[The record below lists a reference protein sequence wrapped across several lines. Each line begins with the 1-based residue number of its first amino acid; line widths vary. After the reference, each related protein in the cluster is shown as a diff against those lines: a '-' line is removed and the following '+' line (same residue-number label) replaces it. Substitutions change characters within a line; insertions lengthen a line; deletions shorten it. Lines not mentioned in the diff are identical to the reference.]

1 MLLPRRALKAII
13 FSAFGRFGRA
23 IRMNLIGWD
32 WMATSPD
39 TKIPEFP
46 KNPTLEITASFKFS
60 STKPNSIFYCSL
72 DDADFVPCEENTN
85 YEKTYENLFT
95 GEHILKVQAKDEFG
109 NIDKTP
115 EEYSWT
121 IEKAESA
128 PHLVISEIAAG
139 VGNASNEFI
148 ELYNPTDFSLNL
160 KEQVG
165 LKIKLVNSSGIEIN
179 KQITWINN
187 TISSHRYFLIGSG
200 SLADINLDATYGG
213 ELLTGVSGV
222 IVLDKDN
229 NVIDKVGWGEKPPGE
244 KLAPI
249 VASEGQGIEIDQSG
263 GLKTGQS
270 LERKFNE
277 FSTAESLANGADEFL
292 GNGWDTDDNSADFV
306 LRSAP
311 NPQNS
316 ASIAEP
322 APTPAHNISSG
333 LDYPSIQW
341 AIDSASAGDKIWVDS
356 GTYYENVNIN
366 KQLTLEGIDTGG
378 GKPVVD
384 AKGKGR
390 AITLSA
396 DGITLEGFSAINT
409 ANASGEWPIA
419 GILVKSQ
426 KNIIKNNT
434 VNSNDNGIVLYY
446 SNNNELAGNEAFD
459 NSNGIYLDHSIDNNL
474 SNNTTNSNNNGIVI
488 ASDGNNIFGNN
499 ILSDNTADSN
509 DRGIYLLYASGN
521 TITDNSADSNFYGI
535 YLGSNSKNN
544 IIKGNTLS
552 YNNIGPSS
560 AGIYFYSDSNY
571 NTITGNNISD
581 NSFGFNIYYSA
592 GNIIYHNNI
601 KNNTNQV
608 YDNVGNGNIWDDGY
622 PSGGNY
628 WSDYAGENVK
638 KGASQNEAG
647 SDGIGDTP
655 YIVIGYGDKV
665 LVQDRYPLMQ

>member
-1 MLLPRRALKAII
+1 
-13 FSAFGRFGRA
+13 
-23 IRMNLIGWD
+23 
-32 WMATSPD
+32 
-39 TKIPEFP
+39 E
-46 KNPTLEITASFKFS
+46 
-60 STKPNSIFYCSL
+60 Y
-72 DDADFVPCEENTN
+72 
-85 YEKTYENLFT
+85 
-95 GEHILKVQAKDEFG
+95 G
-109 NIDKTP
+109 NIDETP

-128 PHLVISEIAAG
+128 PHLVISEIQIAG
-139 VGNASNEFI
+139 VTADDEFI
-148 ELYNPTDFSLNL
+148 ELYNPTDTAVDLEGWSIQYRGGKAVTYQKKNF
-160 KEQVG
+160 
-165 LKIKLVNSSGIEIN
+165 ISGDIIL
-179 KQITWINN
+179 
-187 TISSHRYFLIGSG
+187 SHSYFLITHKDKYTGTIFSDMTWSRSLSG
-200 SLADINLDATYGG
+200 NGGTIFLSDSKDELSEETDAG
-213 ELLTGVSGV
+213 EAVVDKIAWGVG
-222 IVLDKDN
+222 DDN
-229 NVIDKVGWGEKPPGE
+229 YLRGEAKE
-244 KLAPI
+244 FTSAPS
-249 VASEGQGIEIDQSG
+249 A
-263 GLKTGQS
+263 GQS
-270 LERKFNE
+270 IERKANLN
-277 FSTAESLANGADEFL
+277 SDAESMVKGGADEFL

-306 LRSAP
+306 LQATP

-316 ASIAEP
+316 ASMAEP
-322 APTPAHNISSG
+322 VPTPVHNITNG
-333 LDYPSIQW
+333 LNYPSIQW

-366 KQLTLEGIDTGG
+366 KQLTLEGINTGG

-488 ASDGNNIFGNN
+488 ASGGNNIFGNN

-665 LVQDRYPLMQ
+665 LVQDRYPLINPYTD